1 MERNKMRPHLEVDRI
16 YKNTANWKNPEDEF
30 NSMFHNFPDSK
41 GIRNMGGF
49 RCKSKK
55 GRSGSKIDDVA
66 FVVLVTT
73 FGEPEWPDSLDEE
86 TGVFIYYGDNRSP
99 GDLHSTHLGGNSLLK
114 EVFDR
119 LHSGERHSIPPF
131 LCFESKQ
138 TPSGSYM
145 RYLGLAV
152 PGAVGISPMEDLV
165 AVWKRRDK
173 RFQNYKS
180 IFTILIE
187 NRIQWEWLDDLV
199 NSIKS
204 TDSYQCPPAWKLWV
218 NTKKISALKC
228 SSRPS
233 PRSKNDQLPIET
245 TDKILLDR
253 IKKITNRE
261 FEYVARELLY
271 MLDSSFTSLELTP
284 PVKDGGRDIIGFYR
298 VGKAPCQAQLTV
310 FAEAKKWNGSVGVKP
325 VARLISRIKHRDLG
339 VFITTS
345 WFDRQIQQELIDDKH
360 PVILVSGKEITS
372 ILRDNDINTVP
383 RLEEWLKI
391 IIQ

>member
-1 MERNKMRPHLEVDRI
+1 MRPHLEVDRI
-16 YKNTANWKNPEDEF
+16 YKNTANWKNPDDDF
-30 NSMFHNFPDSK
+30 NRMFHNFPDGK

-49 RCKSKK
+49 RCKSKR
-55 GRSGSKIDDVA
+55 GRHGSKIDDVA

-99 GDLHSTHLGGNSLLK
+99 GDLHATHLGGNSLLR
-114 EVFDR
+114 EVFDK
-119 LHSGERHSIPPF
+119 LHSGERNSIPPF
-131 LCFESKQ
+131 LCFESRQ
-138 TPSGSYM
+138 TSSGSYM

-180 IFTILIE
+180 IFTILLE
-187 NRIQWEWLDDLV
+187 NRIKWEWLDDLA
-199 NSIKS
+199 NNIKS
-204 TDSYQCPPAWKLWV
+204 TDSSHCPLTWKLWV
-218 NTKKISALKC
+218 NNGKISALKC
-228 SSRPS
+228 SSRPC
-233 PRSKNDQLPIET
+233 PRSKHDQIPAESI
-245 TDKILLDR
+245 DKILLDR
-253 IKKITNRE
+253 IKKISDRE

-271 MLDSSFTSLELTP
+271 MLDSSFTALELTP
-284 PVKDGGRDIIGFYR
+284 PVRDGGRDVVGFYR
-298 VGKAPCQAQLTV
+298 VGRAPCQAHLTV
-310 FAEAKKWNGSVGVKP
+310 YAEAKKWSGSVGVKP

-360 PVILVSGKEITS
+360 PIILVSGREITS
-372 ILRDNDINTVP
+372 ILKENDINT
-383 RLEEWLKI
+383 LTLMEKWIEN
-391 IIQ
+391 IIQQK